1 MCNHQWWPGC
11 NLQDQKGL
19 FVQSRLMKYSVLAH
33 NFRNH
38 ELVMHF
44 VPSSGRTARLL
55 LPCCSK
61 WESILLV
68 YADPID
74 LATSTASN
82 EWSPPGMPCE
92 NGRYL
97 MAMNAPWPWEDTSR
111 SNKTS
116 VGQFTQLAPPQTAS
130 PGTSHLACC
139 THVNGN
145 NIDSTLADHR
155 LLSAFKGWSPC
166 WGHQLTPPNHLDDQ
180 QASV

>member
-1 MCNHQWWPGC
+1 
-11 NLQDQKGL
+11 
-19 FVQSRLMKYSVLAH
+19 
-33 NFRNH
+33 
-38 ELVMHF
+38 MHF

-82 EWSPPGMPCE
+82 EWSPPSMPCE
-92 NGRYL
+92 DSGYL
-97 MAMNAPWPWEDTSR
+97 MAMNAPRPWEDTSR

-145 NIDSTLADHR
+145 NIDSTLADHP
-155 LLSAFKGWSPC
+155 LLSALLGATINPTQPFRWSTSKC
-166 WGHQLTPPNHLDDQ
+166 LIGFHISTLNTRDNTG
-180 QASV
+180 